1 MTRYDPSGNLA
12 PDRRSK
18 YRRAR
23 RPISWPSVL
32 LGLIL
37 GIAGGLV
44 WAWMVDP
51 RVEFNTEPWQL
62 QAQDRANYIVGVALS
77 YSFDGNLN
85 RAIERLLA
93 LRSKGD
99 PIQEVADTACQLATT
114 GYVDSS
120 SGLRAIR
127 AMMTFYQLQGRTS
140 CADTL
145 IPAVEQPTLVTQ
157 IEVSTPTPQ
166 PPATKTPTPESAV
179 RPTNTPPPAIIP
191 TAQPRS
197 SYTVAAIRTYC
208 DTDLSGLI
216 EVRVQDSGG
225 DGIPG
230 QPVRV
235 RWDSGENTFFTG
247 LKPER
252 GPDYADFQME
262 AGKNYT
268 VEMPGQSDP
277 TQPLEASPCTTN
289 SGEPAITSFQIFFR
303 PGG

>member
-1 MTRYDPSGNLA
+1 MTAYDPSGNRA
-12 PDRRSK
+12 PGRRSK

-23 RPISWPSVL
+23 HPISWAAVL

-37 GIAGGLV
+37 GIAGGLL

-62 QAQDRANYIVGVALS
+62 QPADRASYIVGVALS
-77 YSFDGNLN
+77 YSYDGDLN
-85 RAIERLLA
+85 RAIERLLT

-145 IPAVEQPTLVTQ
+145 IPAVDQPTPV
-157 IEVSTPTPQ
+157 IEIAVGTPTPP
-166 PPATKTPTPESAV
+166 PPATKTPTPESV
-179 RPTNTPPPAIIP
+179 LRPTSTPPPPVIP
-191 TAQPRS
+191 TAVPRS
-197 SYTVAAIRTYC
+197 SYTIAVIRTYC
-208 DTDLSGLI
+208 DSELSGLI

-230 QPVRV
+230 QAIRV
-235 RWDSGENTFFTG
+235 RWDNGENTFYTG

-252 GPDYADFQME
+252 GPEYADFAME

-268 VEMPGQSDP
+268 VEMTGQSDP
-277 TQPLEASPCTTN
+277 SQPLEASPCTTN
-289 SGEPAITSFQIFFR
+289 SGAAAITSYQIFFR
-303 PGG
+303 PG

>member
-1 MTRYDPSGNLA
+1 MTPYDPSGNRA
-12 PDRRSK
+12 PGRRSK

-23 RPISWPSVL
+23 HPVSWPSVL

-37 GIAGGLV
+37 GIGGGLV
-44 WAWMVDP
+44 WAWMIDP

-77 YSFDGNLN
+77 YSYDGDLN

-127 AMMTFYQLQGRTS
+127 AMMTFYQLQGRAS

-145 IPAVEQPTLVTQ
+145 IPAVDQPTPMIE
-157 IEVSTPTPQ
+157 IEVGTPTPP
-166 PPATKTPTPESAV
+166 PPATKTPTPESV
-179 RPTNTPPPAIIP
+179 MRPTSTPQPAPPPTTVA
-191 TAQPRS
+191 RS
-197 SYTVAAIRTYC
+197 SYTIAVIRTYC
-208 DTDLSGLI
+208 DSELSGLI

-230 QPVRV
+230 QPIRV
-235 RWDSGENTFFTG
+235 RWDNGENTFYSG
-247 LKPER
+247 LKSER

-277 TQPLEASPCTTN
+277 TQTLEASPCTTN
-289 SGEPAITSFQIFFR
+289 NGAAAITSYQIFFR
-303 PGG
+303 PG